1 MIRSIKSSFKIFCNI
16 IVNIMF
22 LCIQWNCL
30 YPYNTILVFHYIF
43 ILHYHTKTHALMFY
57 LILVLKVLNRQI
69 HSWVS
74 MVFYVFFFFS
84 FLLLIHF
91 LWKILW
97 YENLVLILNNSFFFL
112 LWQVW
117 YLSVLLY
124 FYIFT
129 FHQLKKIYF
138 KILFYFFSSINF
150 HINI

>member
-1 MIRSIKSSFKIFCNI
+1 MIRSIKSSFNIFFNI

-30 YPYNTILVFHYIF
+30 YRYNTILVFHYIF
-43 ILHYHTKTHALMFY
+43 ILHYHTKTHALMLY

-69 HSWVS
+69 YSRVS
-74 MVFYVFFFFS
+74 LFFLFFFS

-117 YLSVLLY
+117 YLSVLFVIFLH
-124 FYIFT
+124 FYI
-129 FHQLKKIYF
+129 
-138 KILFYFFSSINF
+138 SST
-150 HINI
+150 

>member
-1 MIRSIKSSFKIFCNI
+1 MIRSIKSSFNIFCNI

-84 FLLLIHF
+84 FLFLIHF

-117 YLSVLLY
+117 YLSVLFVIFLH
-124 FYIFT
+124 FYI
-129 FHQLKKIYF
+129 
-138 KILFYFFSSINF
+138 SST
-150 HINI
+150 

>member
-1 MIRSIKSSFKIFCNI
+1 MIRSIKSSFNIFCNI

-43 ILHYHTKTHALMFY
+43 ILHYHTKTHALMLY
-57 LILVLKVLNRQI
+57 LILVLKVLNRLI
-69 HSWVS
+69 YSWVS
-74 MVFYVFFFFS
+74 LLFLGFFS

-91 LWKILW
+91 LWKMLW

-124 FYIFT
+124 FYIST

-138 KILFYFFSSINF
+138 KILFYFFSSISF